1 MTRFWEIFVTLH
13 KKLDIYFAY
22 LIAISTT
29 LQASWEDMQTYIPDK
44 LRHWVIGTATVIVV
58 AGHILEA
65 VRRVNAR
72 SSDDAEITG
81 KDRP

>member
-1 MTRFWEIFVTLH
+1 MTQFWAVFLALH
-13 KKLDIYFAY
+13 KKIDIYFAY

-29 LQASWEDMQTYIPDK
+29 LQASWDDFEKYVPNK
-44 LRHWVIGTATVIVV
+44 LRHWVIGTATVVVV

-72 SSDDAEITG
+72 SFDDPQIAG
-81 KDRP
+81 KD